1 MEFAHHYH
9 SSHPEKQ
16 NVVSGLKNVRRM
28 IGLKIGSFFRPAQ
41 SRKGP
46 KSRGKPGIKH
56 VGVLLPLARRSFS
69 ACLPVRQGGGAIVF
83 RCLNSAVN
91 FISLVPDRNAVSEPY
106 LPRDA
111 PVAQI
116 IYPME
121 IGF

>member
-69 ACLPVRQGGGAIVF
+69 ACLPVRQGGGGGG
-83 RCLNSAVN
+83 RGLRLS
-91 FISLVPDRNAVSEPY
+91 VPQPRSKFHLPCTRSECGV
-106 LPRDA
+106 RTIFA
-111 PVAQI
+111 AR
-116 IYPME
+116 
-121 IGF
+121 